1 MYKHKTLQVGQ
12 LPQEHLSLLQS
23 LLNFIIIITKYL
35 KQESND
41 DLCRCMDERSPSG
54 LSTIGDMFYQ
64 CHMNKIWHYYPQWRS
79 ALSTFITELLLLPR
93 FDNSSLSV
101 T

>member
-1 MYKHKTLQVGQ
+1 MYKYKTLQVGQ

-41 DLCRCMDERSPSG
+41 DLCRCMDEHSPLASEQ
-54 LSTIGDMFYQ
+54 LEI
-64 CHMNKIWHYYPQWRS
+64 C
-79 ALSTFITELLLLPR
+79 FI
-93 FDNSSLSV
+93 NV

>member
-1 MYKHKTLQVGQ
+1 MYKYKTLQVGQ

-41 DLCRCMDERSPSG
+41 DLCGCMDERSPSG

-64 CHMNKIWHYYPQWRS
+64 CHMNKIWHYYPSGEVPYQL
-79 ALSTFITELLLLPR
+79 LSQSCFYCPDLITVA
-93 FDNSSLSV
+93 SL
-101 T
+101 